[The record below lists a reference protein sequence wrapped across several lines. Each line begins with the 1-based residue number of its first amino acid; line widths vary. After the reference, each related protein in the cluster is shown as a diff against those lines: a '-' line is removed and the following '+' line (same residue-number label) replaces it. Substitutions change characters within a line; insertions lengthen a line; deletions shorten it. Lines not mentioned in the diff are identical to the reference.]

1 MINKVAKEALSE
13 LAEDLYQI
21 GEVEMTRDVFRII
34 ASIKDEPEQ
43 QKKHSTIKTAEE
55 VEKAT
60 ERLSKIFRW
69 EKKQQVCLA

>member
-43 QKKHSTIKTAEE
+43 QKKYSTIKTAEE

-60 ERLSKIFRW
+60 ERLSKIFR
-69 EKKQQVCLA
+69 

>member
-43 QKKHSTIKTAEE
+43 QKK
-55 VEKAT
+55 
-60 ERLSKIFRW
+60 L
-69 EKKQQVCLA
+69 KKQQKGCLKSSDEKRSNRFA